1 MELLILL
8 AITII
13 VTTFAALFCWI
24 RAKRKKNRACDA
36 DSKFTDFSE
45 GEITYIGDLSAD
57 DLFYISSPIK
67 YKPNFTV
74 EKFEN

>member
-1 MELLILL
+1 MEILILL
-8 AITII
+8 AIAQA
-13 VTTFAALFCWI
+13 VASLAVLFCWI
-24 RAKRKKNRACDA
+24 RAKRKKKWVSDA
-36 DSKFTDFSE
+36 DFDK